1 MTVSSSTNRVSYAG
15 NGSTTVFPYTYK
27 IFDQDDLTVI
37 LRAANGT
44 ETTKTITS
52 DYTVSGVGNAGGGN
66 VTMLTAP
73 ASGETLVILREQDL
87 IQELDIVPNDPFP
100 ADSLEGALDKLTFMV
115 QQHEETLG
123 RTIKASRTN
132 TITGAEF
139 TILAA
144 DRANKVFA
152 FDSAGDVSITQELG
166 TYRGN
171 WAAATAFAQRDIV
184 KDTSNNNI
192 YICLTAHTSTG
203 AQPISSNAD
212 VAKWALLVDAASA
225 TTSASAAASSA
236 SAAATSESNAATSE
250 SNAATSE
257 SNAATSE
264 SNAATSES
272 NAAASASSAATLYDN
287 FDDRYLG
294 AKATDPTLDNDG
306 DALIDGALY
315 FDTANNVMKV
325 YDLGTTT
332 WLRTTPTSGE
342 QANIDTVSGIS
353 ANVTTVAGI
362 SADVTAVAA
371 VDTDVTAVAAITS
384 DVTAVAAV
392 DTEVTAVA
400 GVASSVATVA
410 GISANVTTVAGISAN
425 VTTVAGISADV
436 VTVADSAAN
445 ISTVATD
452 IANVNLVGGSIT
464 NVNTVATNLA
474 AVNSFAATY
483 RIAASDP
490 VDSLDEG
497 DLVFNTADNKMKVY
511 NGAAWQDVAPVAT
524 SLTVSQISD
533 LTATASEINVLDG
546 ITATTAE
553 LNILDG
559 ITATT
564 AELNLLDGVT
574 ATTAEIN
581 YLDITTLG
589 TSQASKVVTADANG
603 DVNLSEELKAKSY
616 NETVVAL
623 SGTTPAID
631 CESGNVFTLTTSGNT
646 TFTFTN
652 PPATGTAYG
661 FTLKVTA
668 GGAHTLTWPASV
680 DWAGGTAPDAP
691 ESGGVNVYVF
701 LTHDGGTNW
710 YGFLSGGAMA

>member
-225 TTSASAAASSA
+225 TTSALAAASSA

-264 SNAATSES
+264 GNAATSES

-294 AKATDPTLDNDG
+294 AKASDPTVDNDG

-332 WLRTTPTSGE
+332 WLRTTPTSGD
-342 QANIDTVSGIS
+342 QANIN
-353 ANVTTVAGI
+353 A
-362 SADVTAVAA
+362 VTANA
-371 VDTDVTAVAAITS
+371 TNINAVAAIDS
-384 DVTAVAAV
+384 DVTS
-392 DTEVTAVA
+392 VA
-400 GVASSVATVA
+400 GVAANVTTVA

-425 VTTVAGISADV
+425 VTTVAGVSSQVTTVSGFVSEIN
-436 VTVADSAAN
+436 TVADDLTAGSFVAGSEYDFGLITDATSGTSGSPDGFIVTVFNNLGDITAVANIDSDVTAVAGIAANVTSVAGVAADVSVVATNVADVTNFADVYYGPSATAPTLRQDGSALQAGDLYFNTVSNLINVWDGAQWQAAVASLSGALVAANNLSDLTNAATARTNLGLGSAAT
-445 ISTVATD
+445 SATSD
-452 IANVNLVGGSIT
+452 FAAASHTHTLSDVTDAGTMASQDANNVNITGGVIDGGSI
-464 NVNTVATNLA
+464 A
-474 AVNSFAATY
+474 
-483 RIAASDP
+483 
-490 VDSLDEG
+490 
-497 DLVFNTADNKMKVY
+497 
-511 NGAAWQDVAPVAT
+511 
-524 SLTVSQISD
+524 
-533 LTATASEINVLDG
+533 
-546 ITATTAE
+546 
-553 LNILDG
+553 
-559 ITATT
+559 
-564 AELNLLDGVT
+564 
-574 ATTAEIN
+574 
-581 YLDITTLG
+581 
-589 TSQASKVVTADANG
+589 
-603 DVNLSEELKAKSY
+603 
-616 NETVVAL
+616 
-623 SGTTPAID
+623 
-631 CESGNVFTLTTSGNT
+631 
-646 TFTFTN
+646 
-652 PPATGTAYG
+652 
-661 FTLKVTA
+661 
-668 GGAHTLTWPASV
+668 
-680 DWAGGTAPDAP
+680 
-691 ESGGVNVYVF
+691 
-701 LTHDGGTNW
+701 
-710 YGFLSGGAMA
+710 